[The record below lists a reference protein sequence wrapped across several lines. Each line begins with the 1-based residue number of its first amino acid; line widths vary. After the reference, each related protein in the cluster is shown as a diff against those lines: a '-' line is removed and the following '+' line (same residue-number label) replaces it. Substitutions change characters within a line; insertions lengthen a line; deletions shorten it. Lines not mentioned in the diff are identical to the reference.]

1 MVIYFYICICYIGP
15 RASIQTTITHRYTA
29 KETFEYILYSTYV
42 LLITTPFKGKTNL
55 TQFTMKRKKLTQLFG
70 LMVLMLLMP
79 GISFAQNLHVQ
90 GRVLD
95 ELGEGLIGA
104 GVIIQGTTQ
113 GTVTDIDGNYDLP
126 SVPQG
131 AVLEFSCVGYK
142 TMQVQVTS
150 QILNVTLEPDSRLI
164 DESVVVA
171 YGQANKVTITG
182 AVTAVSGESLMKS
195 PVANVAN
202 ALQGNLPGVSAVQA
216 SGMPGADEPVIRI
229 RGVGSLNSADP
240 LVLVDGVER
249 PFSQLDPNEIASIS
263 VLKDASATAVF
274 GVRGANG
281 VILVT
286 TKRGEVGKASVTASA
301 SAAMQTIA
309 QFIDF
314 ADSYT
319 YGQMYNYTQITDML
333 PVNQWPGSVKI
344 GDYSPYGENVR
355 FKQDVMEHFRLGD
368 MPRTFPNT
376 DWIDYIMN
384 DAAWQE
390 QANVNV
396 SGGTEKVRYFVSA
409 GYLNQNSLFKTFSD
423 NKNETFD
430 FQRLNYRANLDIEVS
445 KYSQLSLT
453 LGGRMQVRNT
463 MVGGEGFLFR
473 YLQGATPYAGIG
485 VDEEGRHIIA
495 DPNKVGAYDRDALSN
510 YYNLGYENQ
519 STNALNFD
527 VQYKLDLSFLT
538 KGLDFKAKASYNS
551 EYTAQKYRQNGYG
564 TGLTYVATLDQD
576 GNEVL
581 RKENVTWP
589 IPYSEGKWGSRN
601 WYAEA
606 SFNYARRFG
615 KHNIGALL
623 LYNQSKTY
631 YPWDSS
637 NSLYQSIPKGYVG
650 LVGRVTYD
658 YDTKYL
664 IDFNIGYNGSENF
677 APGKRY
683 GTFPSVSVGWIPSQE
698 KWWAPVKDV
707 VSYLKFRG
715 SYGLVGN
722 DNTNGARFLYL
733 PGTWQFF
740 QGHMG
745 WNPQTQGA
753 NFGTNGNWLQGVR
766 ELTAGNPNVTWE
778 KATKINVGVDAGFFN
793 DKLHAYV
800 DVFWEDRKDILVSNS
815 STLPAV
821 TSLPANYVNEGRVKN
836 HGFEVTLNWEQKIG
850 DFRYSISPNFAYAKN
865 KVIEMLEVK
874 PMYDYLSRTG
884 HPVGQRFGYELFEF
898 YQPGTEERYYEKY
911 GVFMPDQNID
921 IKYGDCVYVDLN
933 NDGKIDQ
940 NDQKPLG
947 YTDNPEITY
956 SLNFNFQYKGFDFTM
971 LWIGADH
978 VSRQLNGYFRDQ
990 FGSTNTSALT
1000 QWVADN
1006 SWTEDNPDAILPRI
1020 SFTNRVHNNRDS
1032 QAWVVDSKYVRLKN
1046 VEIGYTITPKK
1057 GSFFNYVRVYA
1068 SGNNL
1073 LTFADFKGNDPEA
1086 PGSGLDHGMRYPMTR
1101 LFNIGAQINF

>member
-1 MVIYFYICICYIGP
+1 MERKRLTQVFGLV
-15 RASIQTTITHRYTA
+15 AM
-29 KETFEYILYSTYV
+29 L
-42 LLITTPFKGKTNL
+42 LLISG
-55 TQFTMKRKKLTQLFG
+55 Q
-70 LMVLMLLMP
+70 
-79 GISFAQNLHVQ
+79 IFAQNLNVH
-90 GRVLD
+90 GKVLD
-95 ELGEGLIGA
+95 ENGEGLIGA
-104 GVIIQGTTQ
+104 GVVIQGTTQ
-113 GTVTDIDGNYDLP
+113 GTITDVDGSYQL

-131 AVLEFSCVGYK
+131 STLEFSCVGYK
-142 TMQVQVTS
+142 AQLVQVTGPN
-150 QILNVTLEPDSRLI
+150 LTVTLAPDSKLI

-171 YGQANKVTITG
+171 YGSQNKVTITG
-182 AVTAVSGESLMKS
+182 AVTAVGGDALMKS
-195 PVANVAN
+195 PVPNVAN
-202 ALQGNLPGVSAVQA
+202 ALQGNLPGVTAVQP

-229 RGVGSLNSADP
+229 RGVGSLNSAEP

-249 PFSQLDPNEIASIS
+249 PFSQLDPNEIESIS

-286 TKRGEVGKASVTASA
+286 TKRGEVGKASVSA
-301 SAAMQTIA
+301 SFSTAAQTIS

-319 YGQMYNYTQITDML
+319 YGQMWNYTAITDAL
-333 PVNQWPGSVKI
+333 DPADWPGSVNI
-344 GDYSPYGENVR
+344 ADYTPYAGNGIR
-355 FKQDVMEHFRLGD
+355 FSQDVMEHFRTGD
-368 MPRTFPNT
+368 MPTTFPNT

-384 DAAWQE
+384 DVALQE

-396 SGGTEKVRYFVSA
+396 SGGTDKVRYFVSA
-409 GYLNQNSLFKTFSD
+409 GFLNQNSLLKTFSQ

-430 FQRLNYRANLDIEVS
+430 FQRLNYRANLDIDITKRS
-445 KYSQLSLT
+445 TLSLT
-453 LGGRMQVRNT
+453 LGGRMQDRNT
-463 MVGGEGFLFR
+463 MGGGEGFLFR

-485 VDEEGRHIIA
+485 IDEQGRHIISDA
-495 DPNKVGAYDRDALSN
+495 NIVGPFDRDALSN
-510 YYNLGYENQ
+510 YYDLGYENQ

-527 VQYKLDLSFLT
+527 IQYKLDMGFLT
-538 KGLDFKAKASYNS
+538 KGLDFKVKASYNS

-564 TGLTYVATLDQD
+564 TGVHYVATIVD
-576 GNEVL
+576 GQEVL

-615 KHNIGALL
+615 KHNVGALL

-631 YPWDSS
+631 YPWDSDDS
-637 NSLYQSIPKGYVG
+637 IYQSIPKGYVG

-664 IDFNIGYNGSENF
+664 LDFNIGYNGSENF

-698 KWWAPVKDV
+698 KWWAPVKNV
-707 VSYLKFRG
+707 ISYLKFRG

-733 PGTWQFF
+733 PGTWQFYN
-740 QGHMG
+740 GSMT
-745 WNPQTQGA
+745 WNPQERGA
-753 NFGTNGNWLQGVR
+753 NFGVNGNWLPAVK

-778 KATKINVGVDAGFFN
+778 KATKINIGMDAGFFQ

-800 DVFWEDRKDILVSNS
+800 DFFWEDRKDILVSNA

-850 DFRYSISPNFAYAKN
+850 DFRYSISPNFAFARN
-865 KVIEMLEVK
+865 QIIEMLEVP

-884 HPVGQRFGYELFEF
+884 LPVGQRFGYDLFEF
-898 YQPGTEERYYEKY
+898 YEPGATEERYFAKY
-911 GVFMPDQNID
+911 GVEMPDQVSA
-921 IKYGDCVYVDLN
+921 IKPGDCVYVDLN
-933 NDGKIDQ
+933 GDNVIDA

-947 YTDNPEITY
+947 YTDNPEITF
-956 SLNFNFQYKGFDFTM
+956 SVNFNFQWKGLDFTM

-1000 QWVADN
+1000 QYVADN
-1006 SWTEDNPDAILPRI
+1006 SWTEDNTDAILPRI

-1032 QAWVVDSKYVRLKN
+1032 QAWVVDSRYIRLKN
-1046 VEIGYTITPKK
+1046 VEIGYAFVPKQK
-1057 GSFFNYVRVYA
+1057 DAFFNYIRVYA

-1086 PGSGLDHGMRYPMTR
+1086 PGSGLDYGVRYPMTR
-1101 LFNIGAQINF
+1101 LFNIGVQVNF

>member
-1 MVIYFYICICYIGP
+1 MFGLV
-15 RASIQTTITHRYTA
+15 A
-29 KETFEYILYSTYV
+29 V
-42 LLITTPFKGKTNL
+42 LLL
-55 TQFTMKRKKLTQLFG
+55 
-70 LMVLMLLMP
+70 
-79 GISFAQNLHVQ
+79 ISGQIFAQNLNVH
-90 GRVLD
+90 GKVLD
-95 ELGEGLIGA
+95 ENGEGLIGA
-104 GVIIQGTTQ
+104 GVVIQGTTQ
-113 GTVTDIDGNYDLP
+113 GTITDIDGSYQL

-131 AVLEFSCVGYK
+131 ATLEFSCVGYK
-142 TMQVQVTS
+142 AQLVQVTGPN
-150 QILNVTLEPDSRLI
+150 LTVTLAPDSKLI

-171 YGQANKVTITG
+171 YGSQNKVTITG
-182 AVTAVSGESLMKS
+182 AVTAVGGDALMKS
-195 PVANVAN
+195 PVPNVAN
-202 ALQGNLPGVSAVQA
+202 ALQGNLPGVTAVQP

-229 RGVGSLNSADP
+229 RGVGSLNSAEP

-249 PFSQLDPNEIASIS
+249 PFSQLDPNEIESIS

-286 TKRGEVGKASVTASA
+286 TKRGEVGKASVSA
-301 SAAMQTIA
+301 SFSTAAQTIS

-319 YGQMYNYTQITDML
+319 YGQMWNYTAITDAL
-333 PVNQWPGSVKI
+333 DPSAWPGSVNI
-344 GDYSPYGENVR
+344 ADYTPYEGNGIR
-355 FKQDVMEHFRLGD
+355 FNQEVMEHFRTGD
-368 MPRTFPNT
+368 MPTTFPNT

-384 DAAWQE
+384 DVALQE

-396 SGGTEKVRYFVSA
+396 SGGTDKVRYFVSA
-409 GYLNQNSLFKTFSD
+409 GFLNQNSLLKTFSE

-430 FQRLNYRANLDIEVS
+430 FQRLNYRANLDIDITKRS
-445 KYSQLSLT
+445 TLSLT
-453 LGGRMQVRNT
+453 LGGRMQDRNT
-463 MVGGEGFLFR
+463 MGGGEGFLFR

-485 VDEEGRHIIA
+485 IDASGRHIIS
-495 DPNKVGAYDRDALSN
+495 DSNIVGPFDRDALSN
-510 YYNLGYENQ
+510 YYDLGYENQ

-527 VQYKLDLSFLT
+527 IQYKLDMGFLT
-538 KGLDFKAKASYNS
+538 KGLDFKVKASYNS

-564 TGLTYVATLDQD
+564 TGVHYVATIVD
-576 GNEVL
+576 GQEVL

-615 KHNIGALL
+615 KHNVGALL

-631 YPWDSS
+631 YPWDSDGS
-637 NSLYQSIPKGYVG
+637 IYQSIPKGYVG

-664 IDFNIGYNGSENF
+664 LDLNIGYNGSENF

-698 KWWAPVKDV
+698 EWWAPVKNV
-707 VSYLKFRG
+707 ISYLKFRG

-733 PGTWQFF
+733 PGTWQFYN
-740 QGHMG
+740 GSMT
-745 WNPQTQGA
+745 WNPQERGA
-753 NFGTNGNWLQGVR
+753 NFGVNGNWLPAVK

-778 KATKINVGVDAGFFN
+778 KATKINIGMDAGFFQ

-800 DVFWEDRKDILVSNS
+800 DFFWEDRKDILVSNA

-850 DFRYSISPNFAYAKN
+850 DFRYSISPNFAFARN
-865 KVIEMLEVK
+865 QIIEMLEVP

-884 HPVGQRFGYELFEF
+884 LPVGQRFGYDLFEF
-898 YQPGTEERYYEKY
+898 YEPGATEERYFAKY
-911 GVFMPDQNID
+911 GVEMPDQVTA
-921 IKYGDCVYVDLN
+921 IKPGDCVYVDLN
-933 NDGKIDQ
+933 GDKVIDA

-947 YTDNPEITY
+947 YTDNPEITF
-956 SLNFNFQYKGFDFTM
+956 SVNFNFQWKGLDFTM

-1000 QWVADN
+1000 QYVADN
-1006 SWTEDNPDAILPRI
+1006 SWTEDNTDALLPRI

-1032 QAWVVDSKYVRLKN
+1032 QAWIINSRYVRLKN
-1046 VEIGYTITPKK
+1046 VEVGYAFVPKQK
-1057 GSFFNYVRVYA
+1057 DAFFNYIRVYA

-1086 PGSGLDHGMRYPMTR
+1086 PGSGLDYGVRYPMTR
-1101 LFNIGAQINF
+1101 LFNIGVQVNF

>member
-1 MVIYFYICICYIGP
+1 
-15 RASIQTTITHRYTA
+15 
-29 KETFEYILYSTYV
+29 
-42 LLITTPFKGKTNL
+42 
-55 TQFTMKRKKLTQLFG
+55 MKRKKLTHLFG
-70 LMVLMLLMP
+70 IMALLLLTA
-79 GISFAQNLHVQ
+79 GQSFAQNLRVQ

-104 GVIIQGTTQ
+104 GVIVQGTLQ
-113 GTVTDIDGNYDLP
+113 GTVTDVDGNYEI

-131 AVLEFSCVGYK
+131 ATLEFSCVGYMTQQVPVTGARLDV
-142 TMQVQVTS
+142 TMQ
-150 QILNVTLEPDSRLI
+150 PDTRLI
-164 DESVVVA
+164 DESVVIA
-171 YGQANKVTITG
+171 YGQQNKVTITG
-182 AVTAVSGESLMKS
+182 AVTAVGGETLMKS

-202 ALQGNLPGVSAVQA
+202 ALQGNLPGVSAVQP

-229 RGVGSLNSADP
+229 RGVGSLNSAEP

-249 PFSQLDPNEIASIS
+249 PFSQLDPNEIESIS

-309 QFIDF
+309 KFIDF
-314 ADSYT
+314 TDSYQ
-319 YGQMYNYTQITDML
+319 YGQMWNYTAITDAL
-333 PVNQWPGSVKI
+333 PMSQWPGSVNI
-344 GDYSPYGENVR
+344 ADYTPYADNGIR
-355 FKQDVMEHFRLGD
+355 FSQEVMEHFRTGD
-368 MPRTFPNT
+368 MPQTFPSM
-376 DWIDYIMN
+376 DWIDYIMK

-396 SGGTEKVRYFVSA
+396 TGGTEKVRYFVSA
-409 GYLNQNSLFKTFSD
+409 GFLNQNSLFKTFSN

-430 FQRLNYRANLDIEVS
+430 YQRLNYRANLDIDVS
-445 KYSQLSLT
+445 KYSQLSIT
-453 LGGRMQVRNT
+453 LGGRMQGRTT
-463 MVGGEGFLFR
+463 MGGGEGFLFR
-473 YLQGATPYAGIG
+473 YLQGATPYAGAGI
-485 VDEEGRHIIA
+485 DEDGRHIVS
-495 DPNKVGAYDRDALSN
+495 DPNIVGPFDRSALSN
-510 YYNLGYENQ
+510 YYNLGYVDE
-519 STNALNFD
+519 STNVLNFD
-527 VQYKLDLSFLT
+527 LQYKLDLSFLT
-538 KGLDFKAKASYNS
+538 KGLDFKVKGSYNS
-551 EYTAQKYRQNGYG
+551 EYTARKNRQNGYG
-564 TGLTYVATLDQD
+564 TGVTYVATLV
-576 GNEVL
+576 GGKEVL

-589 IPYSEGKWGSRN
+589 IPYSEAKWGNRN

-606 SFNYARRFG
+606 SLNYARRFG
-615 KHNIGALL
+615 KHNVGGLL

-631 YPWDSS
+631 YPWDSD

-664 IDFNIGYNGSENF
+664 LDFNIGYNGSENF
-677 APGKRY
+677 APGHRY
-683 GTFPSVSVGWIPSQE
+683 GLFPSVSLGWIPSQE
-698 KWWAPVKDV
+698 KWWEPVKNTI
-707 VSYLKFRG
+707 SYLKFRA

-722 DNTNGARFLYL
+722 DSTNGARFLYL
-733 PGTWQFF
+733 PGAWQFY
-740 QGHMG
+740 QGSMTV
-745 WNPQTQGA
+745 NPQDRGT
-753 NFGTNGNWLQGVR
+753 NFGTSGNWLQAVK

-778 KATKINVGVDAGFFN
+778 TATKINLGVDAGFFN

-800 DVFWEDRKDILVSNS
+800 DVFWEDRKDILVSNA
-815 STLPAV
+815 STLSAV
-821 TSLPANYVNEGRVKN
+821 TSLPSSYVNEGRVKN
-836 HGFEVTLNWEQKIG
+836 HGVEVTLNWEQKIG
-850 DFRYSISPNFAYAKN
+850 DFRYSISPNFAFARN

-884 HPVGQRFGYELFEF
+884 LPVGQRFGYDLFEF
-898 YQPGTEERYYEKY
+898 YQPGTEERYKEVY
-911 GVFMPDQNID
+911 GTDMPDQNID
-921 IKYGDCVYVDLN
+921 LKYGDAVYVDLN
-933 NDGKIDQ
+933 GDGIVDQ

-956 SLNFNFQYKGFDFTM
+956 SVNFNFQWKGLDFTM

-1032 QAWVVDSKYVRLKN
+1032 QAWVINSKYVRLKN
-1046 VEIGYTITPKK
+1046 VELGYTITPTKK
-1057 GSFFNYVRVYA
+1057 DAFFNYIRVYA

-1086 PGSGLDHGMRYPMTR
+1086 PGSGLDYGVRYPMTR
-1101 LFNIGAQINF
+1101 LFNIGAQFNF

>member
-1 MVIYFYICICYIGP
+1 M
-15 RASIQTTITHRYTA
+15 
-29 KETFEYILYSTYV
+29 
-42 LLITTPFKGKTNL
+42 
-55 TQFTMKRKKLTQLFG
+55 MKRKMLIHLFG
-70 LMVLMLLMP
+70 LMALLLLP
-79 GISFAQNLHVQ
+79 SGHSFAQNLRVQ

-104 GVIIQGTTQ
+104 GVVIQGTTQ
-113 GTVTDIDGNYDLP
+113 GTVTDLDGNYVL
-126 SVPQG
+126 SVPEG
-131 AVLEFSCVGYK
+131 ATLEFSCVGYV
-142 TMQVQVTS
+142 TQQVQVTG
-150 QILNVTLEPDSRLI
+150 QRLDVTMVPDSRLI
-164 DESVVVA
+164 DESVVIA
-171 YGQANKVTITG
+171 YGQQNKVTITG
-182 AVTAVSGESLMKS
+182 AVTAVGGETLMKS

-202 ALQGNLPGVSAVQA
+202 ALQGNLPGVSAVQP

-229 RGVGSLNSADP
+229 RGVGSLNSAEP

-249 PFSQLDPNEIASIS
+249 PFSQLDPNEIESIS

-309 QFIDF
+309 KFIDF
-314 ADSYT
+314 TDSYQ
-319 YGQMYNYTQITDML
+319 YGQMWNYTAITDAL
-333 PVNQWPGSVKI
+333 PMSQWPGSVNI
-344 GDYSPYGENVR
+344 ADYTPYADNGIR
-355 FKQDVMEHFRLGD
+355 FSQEVMEHFRTGD
-368 MPRTFPNT
+368 MPQTFPSM
-376 DWIDYIMN
+376 DWIDYIMK

-396 SGGTEKVRYFVSA
+396 TGGTEKVRYFVSA
-409 GYLNQNSLFKTFSD
+409 GILNQNSLFKTFSN

-430 FQRLNYRANLDIEVS
+430 YQRLNYRANLDIDVS
-445 KYSQLSLT
+445 KYSQLSIT
-453 LGGRMQVRNT
+453 LGGRMQGRTT
-463 MVGGEGFLFR
+463 MGGGEGFLFR
-473 YLQGATPYAGIG
+473 YLQGATPYAGAGI
-485 VDEEGRHIIA
+485 DENGRHIVS
-495 DPNKVGAYDRDALSN
+495 DPNIVGPFDRSALSN
-510 YYNLGYENQ
+510 YYNLGYVDE
-519 STNALNFD
+519 STNVLNFD
-527 VQYKLDLSFLT
+527 LQYKLDLSFLT
-538 KGLDFKAKASYNS
+538 KGLDFKVKGSYNS
-551 EYTAQKYRQNGYG
+551 EYTARKNRQNGYG
-564 TGLTYVATLDQD
+564 TGVTYVATLV
-576 GNEVL
+576 GGKEVL

-589 IPYSEGKWGSRN
+589 IPYSEAKWGNRN

-606 SFNYARRFG
+606 SLNYARRFG
-615 KHNIGALL
+615 KHNVGGLL

-631 YPWDSS
+631 YPWDSD

-664 IDFNIGYNGSENF
+664 LDFNIGYNGSENF

-683 GTFPSVSVGWIPSQE
+683 GLFPSVSLGWIPSQE
-698 KWWAPVKDV
+698 KWWEPVKNTI
-707 VSYLKFRG
+707 SYLKFRA

-722 DNTNGARFLYL
+722 DSTNGARFLYL
-733 PGTWQFF
+733 PGAWQFYT
-740 QGHMG
+740 GSMTV
-745 WNPQTQGA
+745 NPQDRGT
-753 NFGTNGNWLQGVR
+753 NFGTNGNWLQAVK

-778 KATKINVGVDAGFFN
+778 TATKINLGVDAGFFQ

-800 DVFWEDRKDILVSNS
+800 DVFWEDRKDILVSNA
-815 STLPAV
+815 STLSAV
-821 TSLPANYVNEGRVKN
+821 TSLPSSYVNEGRVKN
-836 HGFEVTLNWEQKIG
+836 HGVEVTLNWEQKIG
-850 DFRYSISPNFAYAKN
+850 DFRYSISPNFAFARN
-865 KVIEMLEVK
+865 KVIEMLEVP
-874 PMYDYLSRTG
+874 PMYEYLSRTG
-884 HPVGQRFGYELFEF
+884 LPVGQRFGYDLFEF
-898 YQPGTEERYYEKY
+898 YQPGTEERYKEVY
-911 GVFMPDQNID
+911 GTEMPNQNIEL
-921 IKYGDCVYVDLN
+921 KYGDAVYVDLN
-933 NDGKIDQ
+933 GDGIVDQ

-956 SLNFNFQYKGFDFTM
+956 SVNFNFQWKGLDFTM

-1032 QAWVVDSKYVRLKN
+1032 QAWVINSKYVRLKN
-1046 VEIGYTITPKK
+1046 VELGYTITPKK
-1057 GSFFNYVRVYA
+1057 KDAFFNYIRVYA

-1086 PGSGLDHGMRYPMTR
+1086 PGSGLDYGVRYPMTR
-1101 LFNIGAQINF
+1101 LFNIGAQFNF

>member
-1 MVIYFYICICYIGP
+1 MK
-15 RASIQTTITHRYTA
+15 S
-29 KETFEYILYSTYV
+29 
-42 LLITTPFKGKTNL
+42 L
-55 TQFTMKRKKLTQLFG
+55 TKMFG
-70 LMVLMLLMP
+70 LAALLLLMSVH
-79 GISFAQNLHVQ
+79 SFAQNLQVS
-90 GRVLD
+90 GRVVD
-95 ELGEGLIGA
+95 DAGEGLIGA
-104 GVIIQGTTQ
+104 GVLIQGTTQ
-113 GTVTDIDGNYDLP
+113 GTITDIDGNYSL

-131 AVLEFSCVGYK
+131 AMLEFSCVGFATK
-142 TMQVQVTS
+142 AVQVTGPR
-150 QILNVTLEPDSRLI
+150 LDVTLAPDTRLI

-171 YGQANKVTITG
+171 YGQQKKVTITG
-182 AVTAVSGESLMKS
+182 AVTAVGGDALMKS

-249 PFSQLDPNEIASIS
+249 PFSQLDPNEIESIS

-286 TKRGEVGKASVTASA
+286 TKRGEVGKASVTASV
-301 SAAMQTIA
+301 SAAMQTIS
-309 QFIDF
+309 QFVEF
-314 ADSYT
+314 TDSYT
-319 YGQMYNYTQITDML
+319 YGQMWNYTAITDAL
-333 PVNQWPGSVKI
+333 PADQWPGTVKI
-344 GDYSPYGENVR
+344 ADYTPYVDNGIR
-355 FKQDVMEHFRLGD
+355 FSQEVMEHFRLGD
-368 MPRTFPNT
+368 MPQTFPSM

-409 GYLNQNSLFKTFSD
+409 GYLNQNSLFKTFSS

-430 FQRLNYRANLDIEVS
+430 YQRLNYRANLDIDIS

-453 LGGRMQVRNT
+453 LGGRMQDRNT
-463 MVGGEGFLFR
+463 MGSGEGFLFR
-473 YLQGATPYAGIG
+473 YLQGATPYAGSGI
-485 VDEEGRHIIA
+485 DEEGRYIVS
-495 DPNKVGAYDRDALSN
+495 DPNIVGPFDRDALSN
-510 YYNLGYENQ
+510 YYDLGYENQ
-519 STNALNFD
+519 STNVLNFD
-527 VQYKLDLSFLT
+527 IQYKLDMSFLL
-538 KGLDFKAKASYNS
+538 KGLSFKAKASYNS
-551 EYTAQKYRQNGYG
+551 DYTAQKYRQNGYG
-564 TGLTYVATLDQD
+564 TGVRYVATLDPNGQ
-576 GNEVL
+576 EVL

-589 IPYSEGKWGSRN
+589 IPYSEGKWGNRN

-606 SFNYARRFG
+606 NFDYNRRIG
-615 KHNIGALL
+615 KHNIGGLL

-631 YPWDSS
+631 YPWDSDGS
-637 NSLYQSIPKGYVG
+637 IYQSIPKGYVG

-664 IDFNIGYNGSENF
+664 LDFNIGYNGSENF

-683 GTFPSVSVGWIPSQE
+683 GLFPSVSAGWIPSQE
-698 KWWAPVKDV
+698 KWWEPIKDA
-707 VSYLKFRG
+707 VSYLKFRA
-715 SYGLVGN
+715 SYGIVGN

-733 PGTWQFF
+733 PGTWQFYN
-740 QGHMG
+740 GSMT
-745 WNPQTQGA
+745 WNPQERGA
-753 NFGTNGNWLQGVR
+753 NFGVNGNWLPAVK

-778 KATKINVGVDAGFFN
+778 TATKINLGVDAGFFK

-800 DVFWEDRKDILVSNS
+800 DFFWEDRKDILVSNDA
-815 STLPAV
+815 TLSAV
-821 TSLPANYVNEGRVKN
+821 TSLPSGYVNEGRVKN

-850 DFRYSISPNFAYAKN
+850 DFRYSISPNFAYARN
-865 KVIEMLEVK
+865 EIIEMLEVK

-884 HPVGQRFGYELFEF
+884 LPVDQPFGYDLFE
-898 YQPGTEERYYEKY
+898 YYEPTVYDEEGSVVKPGTESRYYDAY
-911 GVFMPDQNID
+911 GKEMPDQVTE
-921 IKYGDCVYVDLN
+921 IKPGDCVFVDLN
-933 NDGKIDQ
+933 DDGKIDA

-947 YTDNPEITY
+947 YTNNPEITY
-956 SLNFNFQYKGFDFTM
+956 SVNFNFQYKGFDFTM

-978 VSRQLNGYFRDQ
+978 VSRTLNGYFRDQ

-1006 SWTEDNPDAILPRI
+1006 SWTEDNTDAILPRI
-1020 SFTNRVHNNRDS
+1020 SFTNRSHNNRDS
-1032 QAWVVDSKYVRLKN
+1032 RAWMIDSKYVRLKN
-1046 VEIGYTITPKK
+1046 VEIGYTFTPKK
-1057 GSFFNYVRVYA
+1057 DGFFNYVRVYA

-1086 PGSGLDHGMRYPMTR
+1086 PGQGLDYGVRYPMTR
-1101 LFNIGAQINF
+1101 LFNIGAQFNF

>member
-1 MVIYFYICICYIGP
+1 
-15 RASIQTTITHRYTA
+15 
-29 KETFEYILYSTYV
+29 
-42 LLITTPFKGKTNL
+42 
-55 TQFTMKRKKLTQLFG
+55 
-70 LMVLMLLMP
+70 MLLMS
-79 GISFAQNLHVQ
+79 GQAFAQNL
-90 GRVLD
+90 RVTGKVVD
-95 ELGEGLIGA
+95 ENGEGVIGA
-104 GVIIQGTTQ
+104 GVVLQGTAT
-113 GTVTDIDGNYDLP
+113 GTITDVDGNYELP

-131 AVLEFSCVGYK
+131 ATLEISCVGYK
-142 TMQVQVTS
+142 TMLVQVTGS
-150 QILNVTLEPDSRLI
+150 RLDVTMAPDSRLI

-171 YGQANKVTITG
+171 YGQQNKVTITG
-182 AVTAVSGESLMKS
+182 SVAAVGGEALLKS

-229 RGVGSLNSADP
+229 RGVGSLNSAEP

-249 PFSQLDPNEIASIS
+249 PFSQLDPNEIESIS

-286 TKRGEVGKASVTASA
+286 TKRGEVGKASVTASV
-301 SAAMQTIA
+301 SAAMQTIS

-319 YGQMYNYTQITDML
+319 YGQMWNYTAITDAL
-333 PVNQWPGSVKI
+333 DPSAWPGTVNVP
-344 GDYSPYGENVR
+344 DYTPYEGNGIR
-355 FKQDVMEHFRLGD
+355 FKQDVMEHFRTGD
-368 MPRTFPNT
+368 MPTTFPNT
-376 DWIDYIMN
+376 DWIDYIMK

-409 GYLNQNSLFKTFSD
+409 GFLNQNSLLKTFSS

-430 FQRLNYRANLDIEVS
+430 YQRLNYRANLDINIS
-445 KYSQLSLT
+445 KNSQLSLT
-453 LGGRMQVRNT
+453 LGGRMQDRNT
-463 MVGGEGFLFR
+463 MGGGEGFLFR

-485 VDEEGRHIIA
+485 IDEQGRHIISDA
-495 DPNKVGAYDRDALSN
+495 NIVGPFDRDALSN
-510 YYNLGYENQ
+510 YYDLGYENQ

-527 VQYKLDLSFLT
+527 IQYKLDMGFLT
-538 KGLDFKAKASYNS
+538 KGLDFKVKAAYNS

-564 TGLTYVATLDQD
+564 TGVHYVATIVH
-576 GNEVL
+576 GHEAL

-631 YPWDSS
+631 YPWDSDD
-637 NSLYQSIPKGYVG
+637 SLYQSIPKGYVG

-664 IDFNIGYNGSENF
+664 LDFNIGYNGSENF

-683 GTFPSVSVGWIPSQE
+683 GTFPSVSLGWIPSQE
-698 KWWAPVKDV
+698 KWWTPIKPVI
-707 VSYLKFRG
+707 SYLKFRA

-733 PGTWQFF
+733 PGAWSFYT
-740 QGHMG
+740 GSMT
-745 WNPQTQGA
+745 WNPQERGA
-753 NFGTNGNWLQGVR
+753 NFGVNGNWLPAVK

-778 KATKINVGVDAGFFN
+778 KATKINVGMDAGFFN

-800 DVFWEDRKDILVSNS
+800 DFFWEDRKDILVSNA

-821 TSLPANYVNEGRVKN
+821 TSLPSSYVNEGRVKN

-850 DFRYSISPNFAYAKN
+850 DFRYSISPNFAFARN
-865 KVIEMLEVK
+865 KIIEMLEVP
-874 PMYDYLSRTG
+874 PMYEYLSRTG
-884 HPVGQRFGYELFEF
+884 LPVGQRFGYDLFEF
-898 YQPGTEERYYEKY
+898 YEPGKTEERYFAKY
-911 GVFMPDQNID
+911 GVEMPDQVNA
-921 IKYGDCVYVDLN
+921 IKPGDCVYVDLN
-933 NDGKIDQ
+933 GDNVIDA

-956 SLNFNFQYKGFDFTM
+956 SVNFNFQWKGLDFTM
-971 LWIGADH
+971 LWIGADR

-990 FGSTNTSALT
+990 FGSKNTSALT
-1000 QWVADN
+1000 QYVADN
-1006 SWTEDNPDAILPRI
+1006 SWTEDNTDAILPRI

-1032 QAWVVDSKYVRLKN
+1032 QAWIINSRYVRLKN
-1046 VEIGYTITPKK
+1046 VELGYTFTPKK
-1057 GSFFNYVRVYA
+1057 GGFFNYIRVYA

-1086 PGSGLDHGMRYPMTR
+1086 PGSGLDYGVRYPMTR
-1101 LFNIGAQINF
+1101 LFNIGAQFNF